1 MKLFT
6 ALFLLAALTGC
17 NSIPEQVKDDG
28 REAADRAKTAAEAAY
43 EDMKEDMK

>member
-6 ALFLLAALTGC
+6 SLFILALLAGC
-17 NSIPEQVKDDG
+17 NSMPEQVKDDG
-28 REAADRAKTAAEAAY
+28 REAADRAKVAAEAAY

>member
-1 MKLFT
+1 MKLLT
-6 ALFLLAALTGC
+6 AIFLFSALIGC

-28 REAADRAKTAAEAAY
+28 RTAADRAKASAEAAY